1 MIHNMETKAGKMKQN
16 KNIKSVQFLRGI
28 AAVMV
33 VLIHAFQFI
42 PAHELN
48 NFPPNRFPSFL
59 IAGGAGVDIFFVI
72 SGFLMCYILSNK
84 DLTPSRFIL
93 ARTIR
98 VVPIYWF
105 WSLMFFLYVF
115 IRWSPAFLAHEWIPH
130 LAKSLLFI
138 NAAGPDGITQPFLNV
153 GWTLNYEFIFYVFVF
168 FIALHFK
175 YKNITTQTL
184 TLTYSLSIALLI
196 YFEIY
201 SPQLLEFFLGIA
213 VFYIWKKTTINQ
225 TCGYI
230 FIIFSFLTIIIAAKY
245 AHEAG
250 GFARLFIWGTPSA
263 LLLLGFL
270 SVDNHINWDKYP
282 FFIMLGD
289 ASYSI
294 YLTHWFFRFDA
305 YRTLPFI
312 TQNITIQFLIC
323 VTLMVSLGIA
333 CFRYIEQPLL
343 SWINNKINKNLPTTR

>member
-1 MIHNMETKAGKMKQN
+1 METKAGKMKQN

-33 VLIHAFQFI
+33 ALIHAYQFI

-48 NFPPNRFPSFL
+48 NFAPNRFPFLL

-72 SGFLMCYILSNK
+72 SGFLMCHILSNK
-84 DLTPSRFIL
+84 NLTPGRFIL

-98 VVPIYWF
+98 VVPLYWF

-115 IRWSPAFLAHEWIPH
+115 IRWSPAFLALDWIPH

-138 NAAGPDGITQPFLNV
+138 NAIGPDGIRQPFLNV
-153 GWTLNYEFIFYVFVF
+153 GWTLNYEFIFYAFIF

-175 YKNITTQTL
+175 YKNLATQAL
-184 TLTYSLSIALLI
+184 IFAYSLTVILLI
-196 YFEIY
+196 YFDIY
-201 SPQLLEFFLGIA
+201 SPQLLEFSLGMA

-225 TCGYI
+225 IWSYI
-230 FIIFSFLTIIIAAKY
+230 FILFSFLIIITTAKY
-245 AHEAG
+245 AYEAG
-250 GFARLFIWGTPSA
+250 GFGRLLIWGIPSA

-270 SVDNHINWDKYP
+270 NIDNHINWNKYP
-282 FFIMLGD
+282 FLIMLGD

-294 YLTHWFFRFDA
+294 YLTHWFFRFDT
-305 YRTLPFI
+305 YRILPLFI
-312 TQNITIQFLIC
+312 HNITIQFLIC
-323 VTLMVSLGIA
+323 FTLMLCFGIA

-343 SWINNKINKNLPTTR
+343 SWINIKINKKPPAAH